1 MIVCTSCE
9 HMPDIAT
16 MKEYYKDTPN
26 PVLALQS
33 NDYTNLK
40 EHENCVES
48 YTELAQKNEIKNIMY
63 QGEKDFGY
71 YKRFMVIGTW

>member
-1 MIVCTSCE
+1 
-9 HMPDIAT
+9 
-16 MKEYYKDTPN
+16 MKEYYKDTPK

-40 EHENCVES
+40 EHENCVEN
-48 YTELAQKNEIKNIMY
+48 YTELAQKNEIKNILY

-71 YKRFMVIGTW
+71 YKRFMIIGTW